1 MRSRRVSVTNGIV
14 DRRIRLSPR
23 TVLLAAMGV
32 VGLWLTGA
40 FLQEVSL
47 NQSLSRQAADL
58 RSRNAALAAANQGY
72 SRDIQAVSSGAAAEE
87 TARMA
92 GYARSDEQL
101 YIVTTP
107 SPSPS
112 PRLVAQ
118 RSPDGPLQA
127 IWHFL
132 TGG

>member
-1 MRSRRVSVTNGIV
+1 MRSRRASATNGIV
-14 DRRIRLSPR
+14 DRRIRLSHR
-23 TVLLAAMGV
+23 TLVLAAMGI
-32 VGLWLTGA
+32 VGLWLTGS

-47 NQSLSRQAADL
+47 NQSLNHQAAEL

-72 SRDIQAVSSGAAAEE
+72 SRDIQAISSGAGAEQ
-87 TARMA
+87 TARLG

-118 RSPDGPLQA
+118 RAPDGPLQA
-127 IWHFL
+127 VWHFL
-132 TGG
+132 TGR